1 MYVEGGGAIE
11 GRERIG
17 RGVGREGGRRGGKGR
32 GRGYIGR
39 GVGMGGDVEEEG
51 EWYREWKRGRERVG
65 RGVGREGGR
74 RGWRV
79 GKKWKEN
86 RVFLFVTLGRAG
98 AYSCPITYRS

>member
-17 RGVGREGGRRGGKGR
+17 RGEGREGGRRGCK

-39 GVGMGGDVEEEG
+39 GDVEEEG

-74 RGWRV
+74 RGWRG
-79 GKKWKEN
+79 GKKGE
-86 RVFLFVTLGRAG
+86 GE
-98 AYSCPITYRS
+98 